1 MQKKTD
7 KTQYCFMKKKKKKL
21 DTKGMFLNIIK
32 AVYNKPTADT
42 TTVKG

>member
-7 KTQYCFMKKKKKKL
+7 KTQHCFVEKKKKL

-32 AVYNKPTADT
+32 AIYNKPTADT

>member
-1 MQKKTD
+1 MTKPNIVSW
-7 KTQYCFMKKKKKKL
+7 KKKKKL

-32 AVYNKPTADT
+32 AIYNKPTADT